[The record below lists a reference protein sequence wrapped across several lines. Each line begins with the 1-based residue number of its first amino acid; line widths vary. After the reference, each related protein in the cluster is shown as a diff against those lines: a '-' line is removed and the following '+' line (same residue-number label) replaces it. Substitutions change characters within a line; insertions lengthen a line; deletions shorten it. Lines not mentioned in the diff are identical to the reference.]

1 MCKHNKENLIKK
13 VFIYFIHFL
22 IFRTDGFSKVKL
34 EKQTSHTQ
42 TIIKNVV
49 CVTKD
54 ATHII
59 VMYFLV
65 FYATKKGLCVDCFS
79 NKQHLDILASIRN
92 LQGMGCEGV
101 CAHTRVRCGVT
112 RVHVRAKSLL
122 KHVCEVCA
130 REHF

>member
-1 MCKHNKENLIKK
+1 MKKYQHMIDLCKMPY
-13 VFIYFIHFL
+13 FIYFIHFL

-65 FYATKKGLCVDCFS
+65 FYATKKRPLC
-79 NKQHLDILASIRN
+79 R
-92 LQGMGCEGV
+92 
-101 CAHTRVRCGVT
+101 
-112 RVHVRAKSLL
+112 LL
-122 KHVCEVCA
+122 FK
-130 REHF
+130 